1 MEQQLIIVPYNFQ
14 EGCHELI
21 FALCGAAS
29 RFSSENNIQI
39 PIAAAVFRIA
49 EAAQKESSV
58 KLLPIDTDSPEML
71 SSFHLLCSLALS
83 QLQRAISESSA
94 GGHAAGTIETI
105 ISTLSTLHRLHPQ
118 AGLCPVIVHAI
129 LALLSSIGGQQSP
142 VWVPPALNAHRDMD
156 SPHVSERII
165 SASIR
170 HALNLLRY
178 LSRLGMWHR
187 YEFLTLTK
195 PPHRSKPVIP
205 VLGALLEL
213 IGFQSCPEFAH
224 LECAGILAELL
235 SSADNDVNNISSPLC
250 PSTI

>member
-1 MEQQLIIVPYNFQ
+1 MEQQLSIVPYNFQ

-83 QLQRAISESSA
+83 QLQRAISDAST
-94 GGHAAGTIETI
+94 GGHVAATIEII
-105 ISTLSTLHRLHPQ
+105 ISALSTLHRLHPQ
-118 AGLCPVIVHAI
+118 ALCPVIIHAI
-129 LALLSSIGGQQSP
+129 LALLSSPIGGQQSS
-142 VWVPPALNAHRDMD
+142 VWISPALNALRDMD

-187 YEFLTLTK
+187 CEF
-195 PPHRSKPVIP
+195 
-205 VLGALLEL
+205 
-213 IGFQSCPEFAH
+213 
-224 LECAGILAELL
+224 
-235 SSADNDVNNISSPLC
+235 
-250 PSTI
+250 